1 MAVTLVN
8 LINIFIIFVQLIFR
22 KDNVKSYGFDKIDM
36 NEDLIKDKLY
46 EIKDQFNKRKMIP
59 AKFYLYI

>member
-1 MAVTLVN
+1 
-8 LINIFIIFVQLIFR
+8 
-22 KDNVKSYGFDKIDM
+22 M

-59 AKFYLYI
+59 AKFYLYIQTKYIHFRMEMVEGLRYCSLMMTK